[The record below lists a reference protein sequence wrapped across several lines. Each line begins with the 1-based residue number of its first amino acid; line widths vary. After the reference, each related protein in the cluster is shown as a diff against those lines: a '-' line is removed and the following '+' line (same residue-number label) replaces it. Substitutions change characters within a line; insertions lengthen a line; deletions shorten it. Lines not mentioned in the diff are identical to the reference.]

1 MAVKLDNMDSVL
13 KQLAKMEKAVATEV
27 IREARGKM
35 RALMRS
41 QLPKAKSSTP
51 VGKTGQLAKSP
62 KVRSRSRRGVST
74 AQVIWNITDNIKKAK
89 KAKKKKPYS
98 YFLPNGEEV
107 VILPPPEPEKDPLK
121 DEPKKK
127 KKFFNYAGVVNFKKD
142 TKSSKFATDL
152 WNRTKP
158 TLDQEGLKVVKES
171 FEEVFKRHGV
181 KFE

>member
-1 MAVKLDNMDSVL
+1 MAVKLNNMDSVL

-27 IREARGKM
+27 IREARDKM

-51 VGKTGQLAKSP
+51 VGETGQLAKSP

-74 AQVIWNITDNIKKAK
+74 AQVIWNIKQKQEQTKTVFKIAGVEVKKD
-89 KAKKKKPYS
+89 
-98 YFLPNGEEV
+98 E
-107 VILPPPEPEKDPLK
+107 
-121 DEPKKK
+121 EPKKK

>member
-27 IREARGKM
+27 IREARDKM

-41 QLPKAKSSTP
+41 QLPKAKSSTS

-74 AQVIWNITDNIKKAK
+74 AQVIWNIKQKQEQTKTVFKIA
-89 KAKKKKPYS
+89 
-98 YFLPNGEEV
+98 GVEV
-107 VILPPPEPEKDPLK
+107 KK
-121 DEPKKK
+121 DEEPKK

-142 TKSSKFATDL
+142 TKSSRFATDL